1 MSLSDDL
8 DRLADLHRRG
18 VLTDEE
24 FARAK
29 ARTIDAS
36 GTAPSGAA
44 PTPPRPTGGAVD
56 ALNGLRRSL
65 TDRWLGGVCG
75 GIAKSLGLASWIV
88 RVIFVLMV
96 LCAGT
101 GVLLYAL
108 LWIFV
113 PEETLGIGYGPTQR
127 GA

>member
-18 VLTDEE
+18 VLTDDE

-29 ARTIDAS
+29 ARLIDAMGVPPQS
-36 GTAPSGAA
+36 QAQ
-44 PTPPRPTGGAVD
+44 PRPAIEPAVQ
-56 ALNGLRRSL
+56 AINGLQRSL
-65 TDRWLGGVCG
+65 TDRWIGGVCG

-101 GVLLYAL
+101 GVLLYLL
-108 LWIFV
+108 LWLFV
-113 PEETLGIGYGPTQR
+113 PPETLRIGYTAQPPRQV
-127 GA
+127 